1 MDRRHF
7 INSTATGSIALV
19 AANRNPLLPDG
30 TPEMKELIRVPKSKV
45 LIVVGDATETVD
57 TLYPY
62 YRLIEAGFQPVVTAP
77 EKRLYQMV
85 LHEVK
90 PGWTITKEW
99 EGYSIN
105 ADIAFKDIQ
114 PEEYVGIFFSG
125 GRAPEYIREDEDLLR
140 ITRWF
145 WDNKRPMASVCH
157 GVEIPA
163 RAGIVKGLRMATVAK
178 CKFDL
183 EVCGGIYVN
192 EPCVIDRHMVS
203 GRTYHDNGHFV
214 GPWIEML
221 NAACANNKT
230 TNQ

>member
-1 MDRRHF
+1 M
-7 INSTATGSIALV
+7 
-19 AANRNPLLPDG
+19 AANRKALAAND
-30 TPEMKELIRVPKSKV
+30 TQEKKEEEIRVPKSKV

-62 YRLIEAGFQPVVTAP
+62 YRLIEAGYQPVVTAP

-140 ITRWF
+140 LTRWF

-163 RAGIVKGLRMATVAK
+163 RAGLVNGLRMATVAK

-203 GRTYHDNGHFV
+203 GRTYHDSGHFV

-221 NAACANNKT
+221 DAQQK
-230 TNQ
+230 